1 MTATMDRA
9 ARSLREPARRAELV
23 WPEGLSAEVEDQRR
37 KLHQLNDRQGLL
49 LLWQAIRLANGR
61 R

>member
-9 ARSLREPARRAELV
+9 ARSLREPACSAELV
-23 WPEGLSAEVEDQRR
+23 WPEGLSAEVDDQRR
-37 KLHQLNDRQGLL
+37 KLHELNDRQGLL
-49 LLWQAIRLANGR
+49 LLWQAIRLAHGR